1 MEAQLL
7 GLTGG
12 ESSESEP
19 KPKVVVKKPVKR
31 VKVAAAFGY
40 VYSVRTHG
48 LGDFAN

>member
-19 KPKVVVKKPVKR
+19 KPKPKPVAKKPVKR
-31 VKVAAAFGY
+31 VKVAAAFG
-40 VYSVRTHG
+40 
-48 LGDFAN
+48 